1 MVYLEQYRIGIE
13 VEPSVSH
20 MAIGHP
26 FFLFYSFGHSALF
39 GFCAAAAKVSVI
51 LCPRCA
57 NMATAN
63 KYNQLM
69 ERERV
74 SFSYVHSPSTLLTK
88 LGENGTRLR
97 LSSPFTK
104 IPHGLTA

>member
-69 ERERV
+69 ERKRV
-74 SFSYVHSPSTLLTK
+74 SFLMCTASLHCTVFENHNFSP
-88 LGENGTRLR
+88 
-97 LSSPFTK
+97 
-104 IPHGLTA
+104 I

>member
-69 ERERV
+69 ERKRV
-74 SFSYVHSPSTLLTK
+74 SFLMCTASLHCAVFENPQLLI
-88 LGENGTRLR
+88 
-97 LSSPFTK
+97 FTNV
-104 IPHGLTA
+104 PEFDDF